1 MMKALLLGSLFS
13 CALAVPL
20 ESAESMSYGRPEEL
34 RGVTKVFVDASGE
47 LDLRE
52 VMAQTLAKR
61 LPQITIVSDSSDA
74 EIILALTY
82 SRDSGKA
89 DSINGRLIAKRIS
102 GGRVRY
108 VASYRHDESELND
121 LAEEIALRFIK
132 QYKQMN
138 GIPK

>member
-1 MMKALLLGSLFS
+1 MKALLLSSLFG

-52 VMAQTLAKR
+52 VMAQILAKR

-89 DSINGRLIAKRIS
+89 DSIDGRLIAKRIS
-102 GGRVRY
+102 GDTVRY

-121 LAEEIALRFIK
+121 LAEEIVLRFIK

-138 GIPK
+138 DIPK